1 MSEQKKTEEQKKKV
15 RIRKKHT
22 FSRLFRDDRF
32 LKIFSIFAAIV
43 AWFIVALNVS
53 PETSQVIRD
62 VPVQISTEGMEL
74 SVIGDQ
80 QPAVDVVIK
89 GARNIVGGITAD
101 DISVIAVL
109 DGVDGPGTYDLELR
123 VSKRTP
129 NAEYEIISYPSQITK
144 VRFDTVLTKELEVET
159 DVSGI
164 KVADG
169 FVKVK
174 STAQPTK
181 ITVSGPETEVD
192 QITRCVA
199 KAELS
204 DVLKQTVT
212 VSAGVTFYN
221 AEGTEVSAKGLD
233 LSVDT
238 VQVTVPILKTKEV
251 PVSFD
256 YLNMPSGFD
265 ISKLPYT
272 VTPSTLEV
280 AGPEDK
286 VDSLSSL
293 NLGYIDFK
301 NLGLNAQLT
310 YDVVVPTNFTN
321 LSGVEKVQVKFN
333 TSGYESKTFTVSNIR
348 VVNAPEGYTVTVES
362 ESLPNVNVIGTS
374 DVMQTLAATDLVA
387 EVNMDSVEIAEGRM
401 SVAVSVYAPSK
412 GQLWAYGEYTV
423 TVNVSKN

>member
-89 GARNIVGGITAD
+89 GTRNIVGGITAD

-362 ESLPNVNVIGTS
+362 ESLPSVNVIGTS

>member
-321 LSGVEKVQVKFN
+321 LSGVEKVQVKFD

-348 VVNAPEGYTVTVES
+348 VVNAPEGYTVTCR
-362 ESLPNVNVIGTS
+362 IR
-374 DVMQTLAATDLVA
+374 
-387 EVNMDSVEIAEGRM
+387 I
-401 SVAVSVYAPSK
+401 PSQCECDRNLRCDADTCSN
-412 GQLWAYGEYTV
+412 GFSG
-423 TVNVSKN
+423 